1 MDKIINKIKVDQLG
15 DILEN
20 ESLVKHTTMRVGG
33 IAKVMYIPNSL
44 SSLQTVIELLKESK
58 IDYMAIGRGSNLI
71 FIEEYVE
78 TFIIKVSNVLE
89 DVEIKSEEVVVGAG
103 LSLQKLAKKMSK
115 LGYEGLEFAGGI
127 PATVGGAIFMN
138 AGAHTGEMADIIA
151 WVEYLDENNEL
162 VRIDNEA
169 CKFTYR
175 HSIFQD
181 LNDIII
187 VRAGFKIFLGDK
199 AAVFKKMSG
208 NLAYRKEMQPLE
220 LPSCGSTFR
229 NPPGNH
235 AGKLIEDCGL
245 KGFNIGGVKVSEKH
259 ANFVVNYNDG
269 TAQDVVDLIKH
280 VQDVVYTKTQIKLST
295 EIRIINEK

>member
-1 MDKIINKIKVDQLG
+1 MNKIINKIKVDQLG

-33 IAKVMYIPNSL
+33 VAKVMYIPNSL
-44 SSLQTVIELLKESK
+44 SSLQTVIELLKEAK

-78 TFIIKVSNVLE
+78 TFIIKLSNVLE
-89 DVEIKSEEVVVGAG
+89 EVEIKSEEVVVGAG

-127 PATVGGAIFMN
+127 PATVGGAIYMN
-138 AGAHTGEMADIIA
+138 AGAHTGEMADIIS

-162 VRIDNEA
+162 VRVNNEG

-187 VRAGFKIFLGDK
+187 VRAGFRIFLGDK

-245 KGFNIGGVKVSEKH
+245 KGYSIGGVKVSEKH

-280 VQDVVYTKTQIKLST
+280 IQDVVYTKTQIKLST

>member
-1 MDKIINKIKVDQLG
+1 MNKIINKIKVDQLG

-33 IAKVMYIPNSL
+33 VAKVMYIPNSL
-44 SSLQTVIELLKESK
+44 SSLQTVIELLKEAK

-78 TFIIKVSNVLE
+78 TFIIKLSNVLE
-89 DVEIKSEEVVVGAG
+89 EVEIKSEEVVVGAG

-127 PATVGGAIFMN
+127 PATVGGAIYMN
-138 AGAHTGEMADIIA
+138 AGAHTGEMADIIS

-162 VRIDNEA
+162 VRVDNEG

-187 VRAGFKIFLGDK
+187 VRAGFRIFLGDK

-245 KGFNIGGVKVSEKH
+245 KGYSIGGVKVSEKH

-280 VQDVVYTKTQIKLST
+280 IQDVVYTKTQIKLST

>member
-33 IAKVMYIPNSL
+33 NAKVMYIPNSL